1 MKKTNFKALGRYI
14 VLSLALLMSTAI
26 FGRTRAEIINSRTY
40 SPELLELAN
49 KGDVEAQN
57 TLGNVFKY
65 GMGVEQNLEYAVFWY
80 EKAAALGSP
89 GAMYNLGNMYLGA
102 LGVEKDVAK
111 AVELYEQAA
120 SKDQQ
125 AALLML
131 AKLHLEGLGVEK
143 NFEKSFEYA
152 MRAANAPIS
161 LVTESEQ
168 GGKVHQ
174 KTGEAEF
181 LLAAMYADGVGTT
194 VDKELSL
201 KYLKQA
207 AVHDFIPA
215 CNHLA
220 EMYEKGEGV
229 ARDTEQARIWR
240 EKAAAL
246 SSR

>member
-1 MKKTNFKALGRYI
+1 MKKTNFKAFGRYM

-120 SKDQQ
+120 LKDQQ

-161 LVTESEQ
+161 LVAESEQ
-168 GGKVHQ
+168 GGKVSQ

-181 LLAAMYADGVGTT
+181 LLAAMYADGVGTR

-207 AVHDFIPA
+207 AAHDFIPA

-229 ARDTEQARIWR
+229 ARDAEQARIWR

-246 SSR
+246 SAR